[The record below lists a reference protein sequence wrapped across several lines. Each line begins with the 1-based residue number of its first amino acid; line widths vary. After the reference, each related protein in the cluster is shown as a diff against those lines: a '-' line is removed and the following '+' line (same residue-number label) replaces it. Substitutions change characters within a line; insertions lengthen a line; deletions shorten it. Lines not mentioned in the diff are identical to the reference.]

1 MAALKNINNI
11 THQAGSMGG
20 WELSAIMWKNP
31 THYTIHEY
39 RLHIH
44 TLEAFLMQSVRYCF
58 LCIEKHFFFDLF
70 YGKMSVC
77 MSLCAYVCLYV
88 CMYFCV
94 CMYVCMHVCSIY
106 AWMMVDRTRIRL

>member
-58 LCIEKHFFFDLF
+58 LCIEKHFFFLTF
-70 YGKMSVC
+70 FMEKSQQKEKC
-77 MSLCAYVCLYV
+77 LSVCLYV
-88 CMYFCV
+88 RMSACMY
-94 CMYVCMHVCSIY
+94 MYVFLCMHVCLYMYVCSI
-106 AWMMVDRTRIRL
+106 